1 MTSKIEIVFLF
12 KADSVSKSDLS
23 STVAVRLNLDLIEL
37 TQTTTKLSFVKVW
50 FKKVQFENTRLLLS

>member
-12 KADSVSKSDLS
+12 KADFKSDLS